1 MLNTSFCCS
10 SLTTHCVHVPLCSFH
25 ILMATDCHI
34 PNSGRLL
41 LVLFYSSL
49 WFPFVCFK
57 AGRRMPS
64 IFMRFWYTSF
74 HLLQYLLYQEIGG
87 ERMADQPDI
96 ASPAFQRRPQP
107 LLSFFSFRFIPLS
120 STCLRWSHLNLS
132 RHKLCVLTHFW
143 KMSFFLVVWYIFM
156 LTLVEP
162 LVGSG
167 PNHTLSRRRI
177 TFLRF
182 TFPTNLMG
190 V

>member
-10 SLTTHCVHVPLCSFH
+10 SLTTHCVHMPLCSLH

-49 WFPFVCFK
+49 WFPFVSFK

-96 ASPAFQRRPQP
+96 ASPAFQRRPP
-107 LLSFFSFRFIPLS
+107 TPPF
-120 STCLRWSHLNLS
+120 
-132 RHKLCVLTHFW
+132 
-143 KMSFFLVVWYIFM
+143 FFLISLHSSFLYLPPMESFKSEQPQ
-156 LTLVEP
+156 TLCFDSFLENEKE
-162 LVGSG
+162 GFFC
-167 PNHTLSRRRI
+167 
-177 TFLRF
+177 TFLC
-182 TFPTNLMG
+182 
-190 V
+190 